1 MVRLDLARLNHHLGF
16 VCMDV
21 TGPSE
26 AVVQKS
32 KSPITFYTQRGCCFL
47 AEINTLY

>member
-26 AVVQKS
+26 AIIILK
-32 KSPITFYTQRGCCFL
+32 L
-47 AEINTLY
+47 

>member
-1 MVRLDLARLNHHLGF
+1 MVRHEFAWLKHHLGL
-16 VCMDV
+16 VCLDV